1 LAHSSLPPL
10 ENLATLIANP
20 MGFEINSVALH
31 SHRNPQALVIAL
43 GRTNGT
49 DISLEDCASFSCAFS
64 DALEAEPLLSEAYV
78 LEVTSPGVGNVLLD
92 DRDFRSFRG
101 FPVSVLH
108 RDKAGV
114 ETSREG
120 SLLGR
125 DDDAVEINL
134 RGRVVRIP
142 RPEVFEVRL
151 ANPKLES

>member
-1 LAHSSLPPL
+1 
-10 ENLATLIANP
+10 
-20 MGFEINSVALH
+20 MGE
-31 SHRNPQALVIAL
+31 
-43 GRTNGT
+43 
-49 DISLEDCASFSCAFS
+49 
-64 DALEAEPLLSEAYV
+64 
-78 LEVTSPGVGNVLLD
+78 VLLD

>member
-1 LAHSSLPPL
+1 
-10 ENLATLIANP
+10 
-20 MGFEINSVALH
+20 MGFEIKSVVLH

-49 DISLEDCASFSCAFS
+49 DISLEDCASFSSAFS

-78 LEVTSPGVGNVLLD
+78 LEVTSPGVGEVLLD

-108 RDKAGV
+108 KDKAGV

-125 DDDAVEINL
+125 DSEAVEINL
-134 RGRVVRIP
+134 RGHTKKQTDTAI
-142 RPEVFEVRL
+142 FHSTMKNS
-151 ANPKLES
+151 A